1 MTEKTA
7 KEFHRMVELANRN
20 RNRIWIK
27 LDEAKI
33 YYEMQSDGCVR
44 YRLKIVR
51 MLNGRWCECLLAM
64 VKVMSMVT
72 NERITMCV
80 ADERTII
87 IC

>member
-1 MTEKTA
+1 MMEKTA
-7 KEFHRMVELANRN
+7 KEFQRMVELANRN
-20 RNRIWIK
+20 RMWIK
-27 LDEAKI
+27 LDGTSIFRK
-33 YYEMQSDGCVR
+33 MQSEHETQHCLRVER
-44 YRLKIVR
+44 Q
-51 MLNGRWCECLLAM
+51 LNGRWCECLLAM

>member
-7 KEFHRMVELANRN
+7 KEFQRMVELANHN
-20 RNRIWIK
+20 RMWIK
-27 LDEAKI
+27 LEEAKI
-33 YYEMQSDGCVR
+33 YYEMQSDGGVR
-44 YRLKIVR
+44 YCLRIVR
-51 MLNGRWCECLLAM
+51 MLNGRWRECLLTM

>member
-7 KEFHRMVELANRN
+7 KEFKRMVELANRN
-20 RNRIWIK
+20 RMWIK
-27 LDEAKI
+27 LEEAKI
-33 YYEMQSDGCVR
+33 YYEMQSDGGVR
-44 YRLKIVR
+44 YCLRIVR

-64 VKVMSMVT
+64 VKVMSIVT

-80 ADERTII
+80 ADDRTII

>member
-1 MTEKTA
+1 MTEKRA
-7 KEFHRMVELANRN
+7 EEFRRRVELANRN
-20 RNRIWIK
+20 RMWIK
-27 LDEAKI
+27 LEEAKI
-33 YYEMQSDGCVR
+33 YYDVLSDGGVR
-44 YRLKIVR
+44 YCLNIVR
-51 MLNGRWCECLLAM
+51 TLNGRWCECLLAM

>member
-1 MTEKTA
+1 MTENTA
-7 KEFHRMVELANRN
+7 NEFQRMIELANRN
-20 RNRIWIK
+20 RMWIK

-33 YYEMQSDGCVR
+33 YYEMQSDGSVR
-44 YRLKIVR
+44 YCLNIVR
-51 MLNGRWCECLLAM
+51 TLNGRWCECILAM

-80 ADERTII
+80 ADDRTII

>member
-1 MTEKTA
+1 MTEKTVN
-7 KEFHRMVELANRN
+7 EFLRMVELANRN
-20 RNRIWIK
+20 RKWIK
-27 LDEAKI
+27 LEEAKI
-33 YYEMQSDGCVR
+33 YYDVLSDDGER
-44 YRLKIVR
+44 YCLNIVR
-51 MLNGRWCECLLAM
+51 MLDGRWCECLLAM

>member
-1 MTEKTA
+1 MTENTA
-7 KEFHRMVELANRN
+7 NEFQRMIELANRN
-20 RNRIWIK
+20 RMWIK

-33 YYEMQSDGCVR
+33 YYEMQSDGSVR
-44 YRLKIVR
+44 WCLNIVR
-51 MLNGRWCECLLAM
+51 TLNGRWCECILAM

-80 ADERTII
+80 ADDRTII